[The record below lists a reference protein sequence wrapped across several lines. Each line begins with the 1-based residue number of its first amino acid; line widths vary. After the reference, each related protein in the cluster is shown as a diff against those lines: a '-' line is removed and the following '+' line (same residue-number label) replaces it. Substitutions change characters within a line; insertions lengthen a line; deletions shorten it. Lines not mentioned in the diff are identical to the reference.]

1 MTWKAMRDVPPAD
14 AKRVRHIAN
23 AEGLRVWT
31 GENDATV
38 DQVRALAD
46 EAEPTTGF
54 FRQLRP
60 GSKLA
65 KRRAADLR
73 WLAGFL
79 AEEQADI
86 AEGLRLLRLAVAS
99 GDVTRAERIRR
110 ELRHLYPWLDV
121 DGS

>member
-1 MTWKAMRDVPPAD
+1 MTWKARRDVTLAD
-14 AKRVRHIAN
+14 AERAQHIAN
-23 AEGLRVWT
+23 GEGLRVRT

-38 DQVRALAD
+38 EQVRALAD
-46 EAEPTTGF
+46 AAEATTGF
-54 FRQLRP
+54 LPQLRP

-73 WLAGFL
+73 WLARFL
-79 AEEQADI
+79 AEEEADI

-121 DGS
+121 DAS